1 MCRTK
6 ITGVTALLMLGIALA
21 QTSEEASVRQ
31 AEKDWN
37 AAIGKQDM
45 AAVTKFMADDYVLV
59 NVLERGPITTERAEW
74 LRTLAAMRI
83 ISSQTEVTRVRVYG
97 DSAVVSLKGSWH
109 VVFPDGKEID
119 GNYFVTDVWT
129 KHQDG
134 WKVVLRHSGRYPK

>member
-1 MCRTK
+1 MWRTK
-6 ITGVTALLMLGIALA
+6 IVGVTALLIMGIAFA

-31 AEKDWN
+31 AEQDWN
-37 AAIGKQDM
+37 AAIAKQDM
-45 AAVTKFMADDYVLV
+45 AAASKFMADDYVLV
-59 NVLERGPITTERAEW
+59 NVLEKGPSITERAEW

-83 ISSQTEVTRVRVYG
+83 ISSQTEVTRVRAYG

-109 VVFPDGKEID
+109 VVFSDGGEID
-119 GNYFVTDVWT
+119 GNYFVTDVWI

>member
-1 MCRTK
+1 MCKTK
-6 ITGVTALLMLGIALA
+6 IAGVTVLLMLGMALA
-21 QTSEEASVRQ
+21 QMSEEASLRQ
-31 AEKDWN
+31 AEEGWN
-37 AAIGKQDM
+37 AAIAKQDM

-59 NVLERGPITTERAEW
+59 NVFESGPITTERAEW

-83 ISSQTEVTRVRVYG
+83 ISSQTELTRVRVYG

-119 GNYFVTDVWT
+119 ANYFVTDFWT

>member
-1 MCRTK
+1 
-6 ITGVTALLMLGIALA
+6 MLGIAFA

-37 AAIGKQDM
+37 AAIVKQDM
-45 AAVTKFMADDYVLV
+45 AAVTKFMADDYVLI
-59 NVLERGPITTERAEW
+59 NVLDRGPSTTERSEW
-74 LRTLAAMRI
+74 LQNLAAMRI
-83 ISSQTEVTRVRVYG
+83 ISYQTEVTRVRVYG

-109 VVFPDGKEID
+109 VVFPDAGEID
-119 GNYFVTDVWT
+119 GNFFVTDVWT